1 MKANTVNTHYAK
13 THLSALLKKVA
24 EGEEFTIAKAGKPVA
39 RLIGIAEKSPRPLGT
54 AKGDFIVPDDF
65 DEPLPDE
72 VLRDFQE

>member
-1 MKANTVNTHYAK
+1 MKVTTVNTHYAK

-24 EGEEFTIAKAGKPVA
+24 EGDEFTIAKAGKPVA
-39 RLIGIAEKSPRPLGT
+39 RLIGIAEKSPRPLGI